1 MSQPSTIP
9 QKLMTGAL
17 LHFESGVPISDV
29 DMRTEH
35 KDRLARVDHV
45 YWLWKKNPLLDTFQL
60 FKQLIRNGEKKYA
73 SIYSEWHAAQ
83 KDQILFEFVRDNVSP
98 PSRRQDEAVVRHA
111 AKHMIEIGLQTDN
124 VAALDKGSKRLYEV
138 AGLDKPEDNKAD
150 INKVVFLP
158 SVVVTNIKEVDD
170 TKENID
176 DEETRRI
183 AAKYGAYVDEK
194 RTMIEKQV
202 AQMEARA
209 EAKEQKN
216 EHEE

>member
-1 MSQPSTIP
+1 
-9 QKLMTGAL
+9 MTGAL
-17 LHFESGVPISDV
+17 LHFERGVPICDV

-35 KDRLARVDHV
+35 KNRLARVDHV
-45 YWLWKKNPLLDTFQL
+45 YWLWKKNPLLNTFEL
-60 FKQLIRNGEKKYA
+60 FKQLCRQSERGYA
-73 SIYSEWHAAQ
+73 NPQSLWRAAQ
-83 KDQILFEFVRDNVSP
+83 KDQILFEFVRDHVSP
-98 PSRRQDEAVVRHA
+98 PSRRQDEAVVRYA

-124 VAALDKGSKRLYEV
+124 VYALDKGSKRLYEV
-138 AGLDKPEDNKAD
+138 AGLDKPEDNRAD

-183 AAKYGAYVDEK
+183 AAKYGAYIDEK

-202 AQMEARA
+202 EQMEARA
-209 EAKEQKN
+209 EAKEL